1 MTQPSISPGWC
12 SCDQVGEVL
21 AFTACPRLAAQ
32 PWPAGPY
39 CVGGGQRWQC
49 RGLPQPQLR
58 AAVQPRRGPPA
69 PAWWLWGV
77 AAWPASGAKPDKKK
91 SPSTHSPFFSLLLID
106 LAEEASATAALR
118 MDASAAAAPDV
129 TPEGATRQF
138 QPVCHGCCTGAVPCR
153 RPGGGCRHR
162 IVCRACV
169 HEEQAWQHGNTAH
182 GSVCNAGWTNGGD
195 QDEWQ

>member
-1 MTQPSISPGWC
+1 MRNQSGLERCIHGVSTMSGGS
-12 SCDQVGEVL
+12 VL
-21 AFTACPRLAAQ
+21 RR
-32 PWPAGPY
+32 
-39 CVGGGQRWQC
+39 RWQC

-138 QPVCHGCCTGAVPCR
+138 QPVCLSWVLYRCSSMQTARWGVQAQDRLSSMRPR
-153 RPGGGCRHR
+153 R
-162 IVCRACV
+162 ASMA
-169 HEEQAWQHGNTAH
+169 AWQRCTRRC
-182 GSVCNAGWTNGGD
+182 V
-195 QDEWQ
+195 QRRMDEWQ

>member
-91 SPSTHSPFFSLLLID
+91 SPCPHSPFFSLLLID

-138 QPVCHGCCTGAVPCR
+138 QPVCLSWVLYRCSSMQTARWGVQAQDRLSSMRPR
-153 RPGGGCRHR
+153 R
-162 IVCRACV
+162 ASMA
-169 HEEQAWQHGNTAH
+169 AWQQRCTHGRDMH
-182 GSVCNAGWTNGGD
+182 D
-195 QDEWQ
+195 RR

>member
-1 MTQPSISPGWC
+1 MIKLARCLLSRRAHGWLPSHGRRVRIASAVDSDGSAADCP
-12 SCDQVGEVL
+12 SHSSAPQYSL
-21 AFTACPRLAAQ
+21 AEDHLHLR
-32 PWPAGPY
+32 
-39 CVGGGQRWQC
+39 GGFGF
-49 RGLPQPQLR
+49 
-58 AAVQPRRGPPA
+58 
-69 PAWWLWGV
+69 

-91 SPSTHSPFFSLLLID
+91 SPCTHSPFFSLLLID

-169 HEEQAWQHGNTAH
+169 HEEQVWQHGNAAH
-182 GSVCNAGWTNGGD
+182 GWVCNAGWTNGGD
-195 QDEWQ
+195 KDDRR